1 MRESVAVGSAAAS
14 SAAARALRPTRAE
27 VNLAALRRNVNRL
40 TELAAP
46 AELWVV
52 VKANA
57 YGHGALQCARQ
68 ALAAGARGLCV
79 ALVQEAV
86 ELREAG
92 ITSQIM
98 VLSEQSPHA
107 ADLLVAHDLTCVV
120 YNQHYIAALSAA
132 ATRAQRQ
139 VKVHLKIDTGMH
151 RAGVDPA
158 QAVELARHIVTAPGV
173 VFEGVMTHLAT
184 ADDPHHPATQRQL
197 AEFEH
202 LLADIRAVAP
212 QVRHVHSANSAAMLR
227 GLAASASAAEQGA
240 FSYTMV
246 RAGIS
251 AYGLSPGDGVANLTT
266 SLEPVLRLRTEVSHV
281 RRVRAGEGVSYGL
294 RTTLDRDTTVA
305 TLPLGYAD
313 GISRRAWQTD
323 ARVLVGGRRRRILGV
338 VTMDQMM
345 VDCADD
351 TVQVGD
357 EAVIIGTQGTEQITA
372 EDWARA
378 LDTITYEVVCD
389 ISSRVPRTYGEQ

>member
-1 MRESVAVGSAAAS
+1 M
-14 SAAARALRPTRAE
+14 
-27 VNLAALRRNVNRL
+27 
-40 TELAAP
+40 
-46 AELWVV
+46 
-52 VKANA
+52 
-57 YGHGALQCARQ
+57 
-68 ALAAGARGLCV
+68 
-79 ALVQEAV
+79 
-86 ELREAG
+86 
-92 ITSQIM
+92 
-98 VLSEQSPHA
+98 
-107 ADLLVAHDLTCVV
+107 V

-197 AEFEH
+197 AQFEH
-202 LLADIRAVAP
+202 VLADIRAVAP

-227 GLAASASAAEQGA
+227 GLAASASAAVQGA

-294 RTTLDRDTTVA
+294 LYRSSDAPLPVVARAWRQLTTPRCSAGCRPHRSDRGRRADRRHVA
-305 TLPLGYAD
+305 TAHSTP
-313 GISRRAWQTD
+313 
-323 ARVLVGGRRRRILGV
+323 
-338 VTMDQMM
+338 
-345 VDCADD
+345 
-351 TVQVGD
+351 
-357 EAVIIGTQGTEQITA
+357 
-372 EDWARA
+372 
-378 LDTITYEVVCD
+378 
-389 ISSRVPRTYGEQ
+389 